1 MVLQTGGLAHELDAL
16 QPAAIELGFAEEED
30 GVLTDTDDHEQRL
43 KAEQGMLFSLFS
55 LLL

>member
-1 MVLQTGGLAHELDAL
+1 MVLQTGGLAHQLDAL